1 MFNKKLKW
9 NFEDEIT
16 LHGPYHLNVKLELK
30 EIASNGQKQNE
41 NLERLKTIGRPWFV
55 FFPKKKNL
63 KYKKLPNINKHTS
76 SETEQAH

>member
-16 LHGPYHLNVKLELK
+16 LHGPDHLNVKLELK

-55 FFPKKKNL
+55 KCEPETAKFKKV
-63 KYKKLPNINKHTS
+63 TS
-76 SETEQAH
+76 VR